1 MSIGIDWIGYYGKTH
16 KNWCKCWKMRKKI
29 CSIRS
34 IWFFLTP
41 VFWIES
47 IIKMCKIFL
56 IRYSAWYR
64 SMPNTRVILK
74 KNLFLNIRYIYSHP
88 CMHRVL
94 EKMEKTKKDENCDNT
109 DCDNATVRGWVDDDM
124 HTHAH
129 LTSEYAQNIMP

>member
-1 MSIGIDWIGYYGKTH
+1 MIESDIMVKLTKIDASVEKCEKKSAVYGVYD
-16 KNWCKCWKMRKKI
+16 
-29 CSIRS
+29 
-34 IWFFLTP
+34 FFLIP